1 MSQSDSS
8 NIELIAVNMV
18 ENILCDPYSQG
29 QLFKLQ
35 LNKTDKGLADDG
47 YIQIVDHGNSD
58 NSKASYRLMCQV
70 KGKNDANITGDKID
84 NWLWNN
90 NDEKFS
96 SSKPVPLWHLPLYAS
111 YTEGFIFIVA
121 YWVNGDKE
129 KFVIFYEWKSREDW
143 LKIFN
148 EEKAEWERKGKQK
161 KFEDLEYTIYF
172 NSRNKITNDRQ
183 SFYNIIFP
191 QVKAAYES
199 YSDPNVIKLV
209 EINRQKIQN
218 TEENILKKQAVESSI
233 KGLYEAFKKIEKK
246 IDKIQISTR
255 LIEILA
261 EENQIKFTKQIIS
274 EASSIDL
281 NETFRVLTSIINEHS
296 PFWFKFI
303 KDIVTRFDLK
313 QETLDP
319 ETNYYNQ
326 RGIDWINAK
335 FAFLNWLKEF
345 YLIATEDQKREVEQ
359 FVTDLINKTTYN
371 PLKNSCILAIQQ
383 NFEGLPDNLQKTIV
397 KLAESDSYVKVTASD
412 FLVKANQ
419 SEQYIKSSRKNVLSF
434 IKALLKGKP
443 MKAEYVNTDL
453 MSSWRGEKYDLEHI
467 GDNIYKILS
476 QSIPTTYIEND
487 LWLEIV
493 LLGFLRDYDFSSD
506 LFLDNFEPNRNLKV
520 IKSKNVVLNGYKEDN
535 FTFGFNESDI
545 KQDITKQEGRYRWFT
560 LLKQYI
566 LNLPQIER
574 DIFIE
579 KLLSEKIYKREGV
592 YFTVFKTYHD
602 QKWEQLKTLK
612 LFLKAYSDWQKE
624 KNKLED
630 YSIEHEWSRDWI
642 GYKMNKGGHFVQ
654 TNEIEEL
661 IKNGGSKWENYLGF
675 SLDEWQDKLYDCL
688 INGLKIYGFESEER
702 AVPIMLENMAKE
714 KPDLA
719 IQLLDICDIWLS
731 KPPLCIQEGQNNSV
745 IIFRWIYNLVY
756 GIVQSN
762 LDDERKFQFSINLV
776 EKQYFKKDL
785 VARVVNY
792 WEKLLGND
800 GVRGGQL
807 IVLKNMLIKLVSNYN
822 DPQHDQKRWT
832 SNRENNSGYELISL
846 LINTNIG
853 LIWILLGLKIYQ
865 KVPDFQ
871 TEIGNI
877 MLQEF
882 SKKDYLGCSAILYCF
897 MYNGITDEM
906 WAKDGLVYNIISKTL
921 NESNILSD
929 GRAELTLSIFNRA
942 KSMAYNPLYKTN
954 LVELVK
960 QLFKYEKIEKENISL
975 EIINHLNVYYG
986 IFETIYSDY
995 LDKSIVLKSK
1005 LLHIFAS
1012 HAEGY
1017 RYEIERNETLDRPN
1031 IPNPVKAKQRLKNN
1045 FSLLLEWQN
1054 SYFREN
1060 LQVVGQE
1067 AKTVTTASFNKFF
1080 DTLEKAQNI
1089 EEVERFYNFW
1099 GEEIL
1104 EKVLNTPY
1112 QYFIRI
1118 YGNESFFDNLIRL
1131 NSLETDNIL
1140 ENLLGMLCKNEFF
1153 MLTDSYSMK
1162 PIISSFEYLINKLD
1176 KKQLETSTIK
1186 DSLEGLCEKQ
1196 KNNNEIIKLVDAFG
1210 KKTQH

>member
-1 MSQSDSS
+1 MSQTD
-8 NIELIAVNMV
+8 N
-18 ENILCDPYSQG
+18 DYS
-29 QLFKLQ
+29 
-35 LNKTDKGLADDG
+35 
-47 YIQIVDHGNSD
+47 IQIDDKAITNQQGIKIVEEMLLPLSKNIFFCHLATDGNTPVLD
-58 NSKASYRLMCQV
+58 GHIDLLVRANRGANRGVKYKIPTQV
-70 KGKNDANITGDKID
+70 KSSTTEPKSNKNDEINCSDLIKSNHFWEYSHDLRGILII
-84 NWLWNN
+84 NVYPFYIENN
-90 NDEKFS
+90 RATPRFYWKWISNLE
-96 SSKPVPLWHLPLYAS
+96 
-111 YTEGFIFIVA
+111 A
-121 YWVNGDKE
+121 YE
-129 KFVIFYEWKSREDW
+129 IYQEQ
-143 LKIFN
+143 
-148 EEKAEWERKGKQK
+148 KGKQK
-161 KFEDLEYTIYF
+161 NTKSLILDNLFNHQSDLDLLYQELDRSITAYQEAV
-172 NSRNKITNDRQ
+172 NKIHN
-183 SFYNIIFP
+183 
-191 QVKAAYES
+191 
-199 YSDPNVIKLV
+199 
-209 EINRQKIQN
+209 
-218 TEENILKKQAVESSI
+218 SSI
-233 KGLYEAFKKIEKK
+233 KQTAERLKNQFLVESQIEELNVFLA
-246 IDKIQISTR
+246 QIKNKNTNLEIINKLTSV
-255 LIEILA
+255 IEIVADSNNCGFA
-261 EENQIKFTKQIIS
+261 EKLIGSLVGSPDKFS
-274 EASSIDL
+274 RL
-281 NETFRVLTSIINEHS
+281 FRVLASIRKEYS

-326 RGIDWINAK
+326 QGIDWINAK
-335 FAFLNWLKEF
+335 FAFLSWLKEF

-371 PLKNSCILAIQQ
+371 PLKNSCILTIQQ
-383 NFEGLPDNLQKTIV
+383 NLEGLPDNLQKTIV
-397 KLAESDSYVKVTASD
+397 KLAESDSYVKVNASD
-412 FLVKANQ
+412 FLTKDK
-419 SEQYIKSSRKNVLSF
+419 YINGERKNVLSF

-467 GDNIYKILS
+467 GDNIYSFLS
-476 QSIPTTYIEND
+476 QNVPTTYIKND
-487 LWLEIV
+487 LWLEII

-506 LFLDNFEPNRNLKV
+506 LFLDNVEPNRNLKV
-520 IKSKNVVLNGYKEDN
+520 IKSKNVVLNGYIEDN

-545 KQDITKQEGRYRWFT
+545 KEDITKQEGRYRWFT

-574 DIFIE
+574 DNFIE
-579 KLLSEKIYKREGV
+579 KLLYEKKYKREGV

-612 LFLKAYSDWQKE
+612 LFLKAYSEWQKE

-702 AVPIMLENMAKE
+702 NVPIMLENMAKE

-719 IQLLDICDIWLS
+719 IQLLDICDIWFS

-745 IIFRWIYNLVY
+745 IIFRWIYSLVY

-762 LDDERKFQFSINLV
+762 LGGERKFQFSINLV

-792 WEKLLGND
+792 WEKLVGND
-800 GVRGGQL
+800 GVRGEQL
-807 IVLKNMLIKLVSNYN
+807 IVLKNILIKLVSNYH

-871 TEIGNI
+871 TEIGNL

-882 SKKDYLGCSAILYCF
+882 SKKDYIVCSAILYCF

-921 NESNILSD
+921 DEINIVSD

-942 KSMAYNPLYKTN
+942 KSMAYNPLYQTN

-960 QLFKYEKIEKENISL
+960 QLFKYEKLEKENISL

-986 IFETIYSDY
+986 IFETIYSDS

-1017 RYEIERNETLDRPN
+1017 RHEIERNETLDQPN
-1031 IPNPVKAKQRLKNN
+1031 IPNPVKAKQRLKNS
-1045 FSLLLEWQN
+1045 FAVLLEWQN
-1054 SYFREN
+1054 LYFKEN
-1060 LQVVGQE
+1060 PQFVGQE
-1067 AKTVTTASFNKFF
+1067 EKTVTTASFNKFF

-1089 EEVERFYNFW
+1089 EEAERFYNFW
-1099 GEEIL
+1099 GEKIL

-1162 PIISSFEYLINKLD
+1162 PIISSFEYLIYKLD

-1186 DSLEGLCEKQ
+1186 DSLENLCEKQ